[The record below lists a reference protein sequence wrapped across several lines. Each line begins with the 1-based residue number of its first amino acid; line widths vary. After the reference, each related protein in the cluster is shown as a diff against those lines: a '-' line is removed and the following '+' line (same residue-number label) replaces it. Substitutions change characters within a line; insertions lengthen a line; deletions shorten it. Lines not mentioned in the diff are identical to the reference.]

1 MGKPQ
6 RLPARQTEAPR
17 RYVSCVAGRVLQKI
31 PETSR
36 NCQWVRLNERKSSPE
51 KIFFGLTKL
60 YQSCLS
66 AVLGL
71 VGIQTWDRYCYCCQG
86 VANTCVC
93 VCVASRTKHR
103 QVGPSD
109 HKTGQD
115 GMYNSAKHNTSN
127 PSSWSVLIGKDLLC
141 PVFLFCRAY
150 ETWCYLTHSFV
161 YRIGCLL
168 PSPGCSLHQGMYF
181 PLFLPLETMPSIFRR
196 HIYVLSEQMQIRR
209 ASTRWEGRTDSPWSQ
224 GTQIS
229 RVLHLQK

>member
-17 RYVSCVAGRVLQKI
+17 RYASCVAGRVLQKI

-36 NCQWVRLNERKSSPE
+36 NCQWVRLNEWKSSPE

-71 VGIQTWDRYCYCCQG
+71 VGIQTLDRYCYCCQG

-93 VCVASRTKHR
+93 VCVCVCVCACVHVRVCLCVASRAKHR
-103 QVGPSD
+103 QAGPSD

-115 GMYNSAKHNTSN
+115 GMYNSAKRNTSN

-141 PVFLFCRAY
+141 PVLLFCRAY
-150 ETWCYLTHSFV
+150 ET
-161 YRIGCLL
+161 
-168 PSPGCSLHQGMYF
+168 
-181 PLFLPLETMPSIFRR
+181 
-196 HIYVLSEQMQIRR
+196 
-209 ASTRWEGRTDSPWSQ
+209 
-224 GTQIS
+224 
-229 RVLHLQK
+229 